1 MQTISGI
8 HDVSNG
14 QAPSDVKSGVALSI
28 LAEQDDSKFGPAIRR
43 HHAVMGRFYSQLLKR
58 VKQYYV
64 EERTLQYT
72 GDNRVEQVQDFVG
85 SSLTSTDVVCNTGQA
100 MPPTQAARM
109 AWLRDLQEMGFIDPT
124 NPKHRDLAFRIME
137 LGESQDPNDDI
148 DTARSQQQA
157 ENRRMGMGEP
167 QEAHPWELHMV
178 HIEELDRWRS
188 TSEYDEAVAANPQI
202 GEMAELH
209 AQTHREMQV
218 QTVLEQVKAQAIPE
232 VAGKIIAEQTAALLL
247 GPPPGIQ
254 PDPSMMQ
261 QPQGPPGMAVPAM

>member
-1 MQTISGI
+1 
-8 HDVSNG
+8 
-14 QAPSDVKSGVALSI
+14 
-28 LAEQDDSKFGPAIRR
+28 
-43 HHAVMGRFYSQLLKR
+43 
-58 VKQYYV
+58 
-64 EERTLQYT
+64 
-72 GDNRVEQVQDFVG
+72 
-85 SSLTSTDVVCNTGQA
+85 
-100 MPPTQAARM
+100 
-109 AWLRDLQEMGFIDPT
+109 
-124 NPKHRDLAFRIME
+124 ME

-157 ENRRMGMGEP
+157 ENRRMGLGEP
-167 QEAHPWELHMV
+167 QEVHPWELHMV

-232 VAGKIIAEQTAALLL
+232 VAGKIIAEQTAAALL

-261 QPQGPPGMAVPAM
+261 QPPGPPGMAVPAM